1 VATKAQQ
8 YGERMKWFHQARF
21 GMFIHWGIYS
31 LRGRGEWTMYSD
43 HIPADEYA
51 RLADKFKP
59 RKFDADAWA
68 GLAAEAGMKY
78 MVFTSRHHDGFCM
91 YDSQVSDFT
100 SVKTAAKRDFVAEY
114 TRACRKA
121 GLKVGLYYSLLD
133 WRFPGYWERAKYVE
147 SSEAMAQQYR
157 DQVKELLTNYGRIDV
172 LWYDGGWIVNE
183 IEQYGLKSGKDIHK
197 FWGSK
202 KVNAMARELQPHII
216 INNRSGIDED
226 IDTPEQHVKASRPG
240 RGWEACMT
248 IGDGWG
254 YVKNNPNCKSTLV
267 LLRHLVSAAAGEG
280 NFLLNV
286 GPTPDG
292 EIRREEATR
301 LRAMGKWLA
310 VNGEAIYGSQRCAL
324 GGAEVGRWT
333 RKGKIGYLHIHRWQ
347 GRQIDVPLIG
357 TKALSATLLATG
369 GKVGIEQ
376 ISNGRLILKGLP
388 SRPPHPDINV
398 VKVRFESEPKAKKPR
413 NKAAWLC
420 GKA

>member
-1 VATKAQQ
+1 MTK
-8 YGERMKWFHQARF
+8 YGK
-21 GMFIHWGIYS
+21 
-31 LRGRGEWTMYSD
+31 
-43 HIPADEYA
+43 
-51 RLADKFKP
+51 
-59 RKFDADAWA
+59 
-68 GLAAEAGMKY
+68 
-78 MVFTSRHHDGFCM
+78 
-91 YDSQVSDFT
+91 
-100 SVKTAAKRDFVAEY
+100 
-114 TRACRKA
+114 
-121 GLKVGLYYSLLD
+121 
-133 WRFPGYWERAKYVE
+133 
-147 SSEAMAQQYR
+147 
-157 DQVKELLTNYGRIDV
+157 IDI

-183 IEQYGLKSGKDIHK
+183 IEQYGLKDGKDLHK

-202 KVNAMARELQPHII
+202 KVNAMARKLQPQII
-216 INNRSGIDED
+216 INNRSAINED
-226 IDTPEQHVKASRPG
+226 LDTPEQHVKASEPG

-292 EIRREEATR
+292 QIRREEATR

-333 RKGKIGYLHIHRWQ
+333 RKGKVGYLHIHRWQ
-347 GRQIDVPLIG
+347 GGRIDVPLIG

-388 SRPPHPDINV
+388 NKPPHPDINV
-398 VKVRFESEPKAKKPR
+398 VKVRFASEPKAKKSR
-413 NKAAWLC
+413 SKAAWLC